1 MEQDRLAEA
10 DEWLRTAEASFEQIA
25 SPGHRSAALV
35 ARGDLALKNANHAEA
50 ARLFKVAAELLQDVR
65 F

>member
-1 MEQDRLAEA
+1 MDQGRLADA
-10 DEWLRTAEASFEQIA
+10 DEWLRAADGSFEQLA

-35 ARGDLALKNANHAEA
+35 ARGDLALKNSDHVEA
-50 ARLFKVAAELLQDVR
+50 ARLYRVAAEMLQDVR

>member
-1 MEQDRLAEA
+1 MDQGRLAEA
-10 DEWLRTAEASFEQIA
+10 DEWLRAAEASFEQIA

-35 ARGDLALKNANHAEA
+35 ARGDLALKNASHAEA
-50 ARLFKVAAELLQDVR
+50 ARLYKVAAELLQDVR